1 MMWRALSV
9 KPYLLLGYA
18 DIGCTGEALSSGERG
33 GRAPAPWGR
42 VWPMLFAMSHDAT
55 KLNKRG
61 FTMLVGG
68 SARGIV

>member
-42 VWPMLFAMSHDAT
+42 VWPMLFAVTRCHQT
-55 KLNKRG
+55 Q
-61 FTMLVGG
+61 
-68 SARGIV
+68 